1 MMVRMLLPGSG
12 RVSGD
17 AADALAVALCHAH
30 HHAAQTRLLEA
41 VARVPTTREA
51 RR

>member
-1 MMVRMLLPGSG
+1 VRMLLPGSG

-30 HHAAQTRLLEA
+30 HHHAQTRLLDA
-41 VARVPTTREA
+41 LARQPAAGAGR
-51 RR
+51 